1 MTTLVEQSTW
11 VLVVAWLLVGG
22 GVAVAARWTLLRFV
36 EPADRMGAAAIAGPL
51 MPALG
56 AAFALLAAL
65 SLAGEAAAVRSA
77 ENDVSLEAA
86 AASRL
91 AWASTSPGVDSG
103 PMQAAL
109 GDYLA
114 ATTANEWSTTDQRGD
129 ETTLRALAA
138 LQAAVRDAAAA
149 DGLGSAQAGELLTSV
164 GSLSSL
170 RRERLAVAA
179 HPLPGF
185 YVAVVVVSGLALIVN
200 SAALAVGAR
209 RRIALLTTGLVLVV
223 SLAVA
228 LLFALSAPFSGGFV
242 VDDRPIAE
250 VASDLQQGLFEP

>member
-1 MTTLVEQSTW
+1 MTTLVEQPTW
-11 VLVVAWLLVGG
+11 VLVVGWLGVGG
-22 GVAVAARWTLLRFV
+22 AVAAAARRTLLRFV
-36 EPADRMGAAAIAGPL
+36 EPADRAGAVAIAGPL

-65 SLAGEAAAVRSA
+65 SLAGEAAAVRAA

-91 AWASTSPGVDSG
+91 AWASTSPGVESG
-103 PMQAAL
+103 AIQTAL
-109 GDYLA
+109 GDYLN
-114 ATTANEWSTTDQRGD
+114 ATTANEWSTTDQGGD

-149 DGLGSAQAGELLTSV
+149 DGIGSPQASELLSSV

-179 HPLPGF
+179 YPLPGF

-200 SAALAVGAR
+200 SAAVAVGAR
-209 RRIALLTTGLVLVV
+209 RRVALLTAGLVLVV

-242 VDDRPIAE
+242 VDDGPITEA
-250 VASDLQQGLFEP
+250 ASDLQSGLFEP